1 MFIQSGGLVTILRDK
16 SFKRPVGI
24 FKSLRVWLFL
34 AFVILSVIPLI
45 HVNLYIN
52 NSLLQSQIKLRM
64 DDLQYQCNI
73 LSKQLSKSDFFNSS
87 DAEVL
92 SSEINML
99 ADIYDGRIV
108 IIDNSYYIVRD
119 TYDLDTGKYNISKD
133 VLNCYKGKNSSRSD
147 VKNQYIELTLPI
159 YDSSAKNVEG
169 VLLAT
174 ASIQSIIELVSTQQH
189 NLLVI
194 EIIVWVVLL
203 IVAFFLSGFMLK
215 PFKKLAKSINQAS
228 FGNMDPIE
236 VKGIAEV
243 EDIVDSYNKTLS
255 RLKHLDESR
264 QEFVSN
270 VSHEL
275 KTPITSIKVL
285 ADSLT
290 SMGEAPVELYQE
302 FLGDI
307 SHEIDRETSI
317 IEDLLAMTRLE
328 KSENKITPEAVN
340 INEMLER
347 ILKSLRLIAKQR
359 NIEVT
364 LESYRPVIAE
374 VDEIKFSRAV
384 TNLIENAIKY
394 NKDNGEVRVSL
405 NADHNYF
412 YIKITDTGVGIPE
425 DAKDKI
431 FERFYRVDK
440 ARSRD
445 TGGTG
450 LGLAITKSIIQLHH
464 GVIRVHSELGEGS
477 IFHIRIPLNYIS

>member
-1 MFIQSGGLVTILRDK
+1 MDHI
-16 SFKRPVGI
+16 
-24 FKSLRVWLFL
+24 
-34 AFVILSVIPLI
+34 
-45 HVNLYIN
+45 
-52 NSLLQSQIKLRM
+52 LLQSQIKLRA
-64 DDLQYQCNI
+64 DELQYQCNV
-73 LSKQLSKSDFFNSS
+73 LSKQMSNAEFFDHADDKSFDL
-87 DAEVL
+87 EVR
-92 SSEINML
+92 ML
-99 ADIYDGRIV
+99 ADIFDGRIRV
-108 IIDNSYYIVRD
+108 VDSSYCIVRD
-119 TYDLDTGKYNISKD
+119 TYKLDEGKYYIANDIFSS
-133 VLNCYKGKNSSRSD
+133 YQGKISSRTNSEY
-147 VKNQYIELTLPI
+147 QFIELTLPI
-159 YDSSAKNVEG
+159 YGADSNQVEG
-169 VLLAT
+169 VLIAT
-174 ASIQSIIELVSTQQH
+174 SSTQALIDSIDSQKT
-189 NLLVI
+189 NLQIIGLVVWFILLVI
-194 EIIVWVVLL
+194 
-203 IVAFFLSGFMLK
+203 AFVFSGLAVR
-215 PFKKLAKSINQAS
+215 PFKRLAKSIEQVS
-228 FGNMDPIE
+228 FGNMNPIE
-236 VKGIAEV
+236 ERGIEEAR
-243 EDIVDSYNKTLS
+243 DIAKSYNETLS
-255 RLKHLDESR
+255 RLKILDESR

-285 ADSLT
+285 ADSLI

-317 IEDLLAMTRLE
+317 IEDLLTMVRLE
-328 KSENKITPEAVN
+328 KSDNQIQPEPVN

-347 ILKSLRLIAKQR
+347 ILKSLKLIAKQR

-374 VDEIKFSRAV
+374 VDDIKFSRAM

-394 NKDNGEVRVSL
+394 NKDNGEVKVSL

-412 YIKITDTGVGIPE
+412 YIKIVDTGVGIPE

-464 GVIRVHSELGEGS
+464 GVIRVYSELGEGS
-477 IFHIRIPLNYIS
+477 TFHIRIPLNFMR